1 MDRVQR
7 VRTSSY
13 DVFRMNRTRLEAPAL
28 LIALLGFLVPIL
40 GCAGG
45 ATGRPPVVAASP
57 PSGSARPEPPAPT
70 PIPAPAPAPPALPS
84 GPLPGMPPVLD
95 PDDIYSETRPGHL
108 SPVVKGFPERVY
120 VPNSKSNTV
129 DVIDPRT
136 FKIIDHFDVGLL
148 PQHVTPSWDLRT
160 LWVLNNVGNTV
171 TKIDPATGKKGGS
184 VRVDAPYNMY
194 YTPDGKYA
202 MVVAERLRRLDFRD
216 PHTMKLQRSLS
227 VPCPG
232 VDHVDFSADG
242 RYLIASCEFGARM
255 IKVDV
260 AEQRF
265 LGSVKLRPGA
275 MPQDVKLSPDGK
287 VFYVADMRSNGVYM
301 IDGERPSVVGF
312 IPTGLGAHGLYA
324 SRDSKVLYVSNRGE
338 GTISLIDFETRA
350 VVKKWV
356 LPGGGSP
363 DMGGVSEDGKVLW
376 LAGRYHSEVYAIDT
390 KDGKLLARIPV
401 GREPHGLCIYPQPG
415 RYSLGHTGVF
425 R

>member
-1 MDRVQR
+1 
-7 VRTSSY
+7 
-13 DVFRMNRTRLEAPAL
+13 
-28 LIALLGFLVPIL
+28 
-40 GCAGG
+40 
-45 ATGRPPVVAASP
+45 
-57 PSGSARPEPPAPT
+57 
-70 PIPAPAPAPPALPS
+70 
-84 GPLPGMPPVLD
+84 
-95 PDDIYSETRPGHL
+95 
-108 SPVVKGFPERVY
+108 

-129 DVIDPRT
+129 DVIDPKT

-148 PQHVTPSWDLRT
+148 PQHVTPSWDLKT

-171 TKIDPATGKKGGS
+171 TKVDPATGKKGGS

-216 PHTMKLQRSLS
+216 PHTMKLQKSLS
-227 VPCPG
+227 VACPG

-260 AEQRF
+260 AEQR
-265 LGSVKLRPGA
+265 LVGSVKLRPGA

-287 VFYVADMRSNGVYM
+287 VFYVADMRGNGVYM
-301 IDGERPSVVGF
+301 IDGEKPSVIGF

-338 GTISLIDFETRA
+338 GSVSLIDFATRA

>member
-1 MDRVQR
+1 MMRNCR
-7 VRTSSY
+7 
-13 DVFRMNRTRLEAPAL
+13 EAPAL
-28 LIALLGFLVPIL
+28 LAVLLAALVPAF
-40 GCAGG
+40 GCAG

-57 PSGSARPEPPAPT
+57 PSGPASPEPEGPAPS
-70 PIPAPAPAPPALPS
+70 PAPAPAPPAVPA

-95 PDDIYSETRPGHL
+95 PEDIYSETRPGHL
-108 SPVVKGFPERVY
+108 SHVVKDFPERVY

-129 DVIDPRT
+129 DVIDPKT
-136 FKIIDHFDVGLL
+136 FKIIDHFDVGIL
-148 PQHVTPSWDLRT
+148 PQHVTPSWDLKM
-160 LWVLNNVGNTV
+160 LWVLNNAGNTV
-171 TKIDPATGKKGGS
+171 TKVDPATGKKGGS

-242 RYLIASCEFGARM
+242 RYFIASCEFGAKM

-260 AEQRF
+260 AEQRL
-265 LGSVKLRPGA
+265 LGAVKLRPGG

-287 VFYVADMRSNGVYM
+287 VFYVADMRANGVYM
-301 IDGERPSVVGF
+301 IDGEKPSVIGF

-338 GTISLIDFETRA
+338 GSISLIDFATRA

-363 DMGGVSEDGKVLW
+363 DMGGVSADGKVLW

-390 KDGKLLARIPV
+390 HDGKLLARIPV

>member
-1 MDRVQR
+1 MKLARRD
-7 VRTSSY
+7 TA
-13 DVFRMNRTRLEAPAL
+13 TLLAL
-28 LIALLGFLVPIL
+28 GLLVPVL
-40 GCAGG
+40 GCAG

-57 PSGSARPEPPAPT
+57 PTPPARPEPAEPAPH
-70 PIPAPAPAPPALPS
+70 PSPAPPPPVAR
-84 GPLPGMPPVLD
+84 GPLPGMPPVVD
-95 PDDIYSETRPGHL
+95 PDDIYSETRPGLL
-108 SPVVKGFPERVY
+108 SPAVKDFPSLVY

-136 FKIIDHFDVGLL
+136 FKIVDHFDVGLL

-171 TKIDPATGKKGGS
+171 TKIDPATGRKGGS
-184 VRVDAPYNMY
+184 IRVDAPYNMY
-194 YTPDGKYA
+194 YTPDGKHA

-260 AEQRF
+260 AEQR
-265 LGSVKLRPGA
+265 LVGSVKLRPGA

-287 VFYVADMRSNGVYM
+287 VFYVADMRANGVYM
-301 IDGERPSVVGF
+301 IDGEGPSVVGF

-338 GTISLIDFETRA
+338 GTISLIDFATRA
-350 VVKKWV
+350 VVKKWI

-363 DMGGVSEDGKVLW
+363 DMGGVSADGKVLW

-390 KDGKLLARIPV
+390 RDGKLLARIPV
-401 GREPHGLCIYPQPG
+401 GREPHGLCVYPQPG